1 MPSDTAPLV
10 AIVLPPREGFGPG
23 RTGAV
28 GLIVQRLAAAPGYR
42 TVVVGGPQAGA
53 TFADIAFCE
62 ARPPFW
68 RPGNTNVRHA
78 AGVAR
83 LLRELR
89 PALVEVHNR
98 TETALALAR
107 LLPEARV
114 VLFLHNDPQTMRQA
128 GSSAERAMLLR
139 RMARVVTVSDY
150 LRGRLME
157 GVSAPAPPPAVL
169 PNGIDLAA
177 LHAGGHAGGHAVGAS
192 TGPRA
197 EEILFVGRVVPE
209 KAPDAFVAACAA
221 ALPKLPGWRASIIG
235 ADRFRADSP
244 DTAFVRRVKAEA
256 EAAGVRMLGYQ
267 DHPEVLAALARAA
280 IVVVPSRWQEPFGLT
295 ALEAMASG
303 AALIASARGGLPEV
317 AGDAALYA
325 DPDDPLAI
333 AAAMLA
339 LATDATR
346 REALA
351 AAGRQ
356 RARCFDIGPTRQR
369 LAALR
374 AELLAGAGG

>member
-1 MPSDTAPLV
+1 MPSNSAPLV

-28 GLIVQRLAAAPGYR
+28 GLIVQRLAAVPGFR
-42 TVVVGGPQAGA
+42 TVVVGGPQAGT
-53 TFADIAFCE
+53 TFADIAFRE
-62 ARPPFW
+62 ARAPFW
-68 RPGNTNVRHA
+68 RPGNANVRHA
-78 AGVAR
+78 SGVAR
-83 LLRELR
+83 LVRDLR
-89 PALVEVHNR
+89 PALIEVHNR
-98 TETALALAR
+98 PETALALAR
-107 LLPEARV
+107 WLPEARV

-128 GSSAERAMLLR
+128 GSAAERTALLH

-150 LRGRLME
+150 LRGRLMA
-157 GVSAPAPPPAVL
+157 GVFAPAPPPAVL
-169 PNGIDLAA
+169 PNCIDLAA
-177 LHAGGHAGGHAVGAS
+177 LLAVGAAI
-192 TGPRA
+192 GPRA
-197 EEILFVGRVVPE
+197 QEILFVGRVVPE

-221 ALPKLPGWRASIIG
+221 ALPKLPGWRAAIIG

-244 DTAFVRRVKAEA
+244 DTPFVRRVKAEA

-267 DHPEVLAALARAA
+267 DHPEVLAALARTA

-303 AALIASARGGLPEV
+303 AALIASPRGGLPEV

-325 DPDDPLAI
+325 DPDDPQTI

-339 LATDATR
+339 LATDRTR
-346 REALA
+346 RDALA
-351 AAGRQ
+351 AAARQ
-356 RARCFDIGPTRQR
+356 RAKRFDLDPTLQR

-374 AELLAGAGG
+374 ADLMAGAGG